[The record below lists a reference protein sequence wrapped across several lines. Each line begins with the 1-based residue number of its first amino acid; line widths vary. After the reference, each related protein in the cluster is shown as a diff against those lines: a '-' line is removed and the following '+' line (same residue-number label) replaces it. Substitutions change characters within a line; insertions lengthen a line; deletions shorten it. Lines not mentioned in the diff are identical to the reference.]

1 MTPRAHLSGPRRV
14 FLHIGLPKTG
24 TTYLQGILW
33 ENRRRLAADG
43 VFLPGFGH
51 REHLWAALDLAERP
65 RLARRHRA
73 APGAWKRLVEECRGQ
88 SADGLITHEFLCAAS
103 REQAARA
110 VADFA
115 DSEVHLVITARD
127 AAGMVTA
134 GWQEAVKNGTT
145 VSLDEVIAGKPA
157 GGPEFSMRAWDLADV
172 LDRWGEH
179 VPAERVHVLPMPGP
193 DSPRDLHWHH
203 FAGVIGVDPASYD
216 APAAGAN
223 TSLGIVQ
230 VELLRRVNQ
239 HLPPYSALDRGTWLR
254 GYLAEGR
261 LATQARQ
268 RGGLPERY
276 REEFLAR
283 DDAVLALVEERGYDV
298 VGDLELLRGGVPD
311 PAERVPSSVTADELV
326 DSAAQLVA
334 DILADVRASTSQVPT
349 RRDAT

>member
-1 MTPRAHLSGPRRV
+1 MTQRARTGPRRV

-33 ENRRRLAADG
+33 ANRRQLAADG

-65 RLARRHRA
+65 RLARRHRD
-73 APGAWKRLVEECRGQ
+73 APGAWKRLVAQ
-88 SADGLITHEFLCAAS
+88 SLAQPADALFTHEFLCAAS

-110 VADFA
+110 VADFPG
-115 DSEVHLVITARD
+115 SEVHLVVTARD
-127 AAGMVTA
+127 SAGMVTA

-145 VSLDEVIAGKPA
+145 VSLDDVIAGKPA
-157 GGPEFSMRAWDLADV
+157 GGPEFSMRTWDLADV
-172 LDRWGEH
+172 LHRWGDH
-179 VPAERVHVLPMPGP
+179 VPPERVHLLPMPAAE
-193 DSPRDLHWHH
+193 SPRDLHWQHM
-203 FAGVIGVDPASYD
+203 AAVIGVDPTSYD
-216 APAAGAN
+216 APSTGAN
-223 TSLGIVQ
+223 TALGIVQ
-230 VELLRRVNQ
+230 VELLRRINE
-239 HLPPYSALDRGTWLR
+239 HLPPYSAVDRGTWLR

-283 DDAVLALVEERGYDV
+283 DAAVLELVRERGFDV
-298 VGDLELLRGGVPD
+298 VGDLEQLRGSVPD
-311 PAERVPSSVTADELV
+311 ASERVPSSVTSDELV

-334 DILADVRASTSQVPT
+334 DILADIRASASQVPT
-349 RRDAT
+349 RREGN